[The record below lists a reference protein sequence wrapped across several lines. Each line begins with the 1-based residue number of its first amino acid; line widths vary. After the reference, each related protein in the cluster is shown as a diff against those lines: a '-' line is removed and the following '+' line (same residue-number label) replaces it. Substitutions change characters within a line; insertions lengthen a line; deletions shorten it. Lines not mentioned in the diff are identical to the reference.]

1 MIDLIKKQKFAT
13 SINFIQWG
21 ILFMFRWF
29 EKLTEPFPAHE
40 PATPPNSL
48 LAFCRYYSQGFEKPL
63 LLMSLLS
70 GCVALAEVTLVR
82 YMGEIVDILST
93 QSRTNFWEM
102 HGERLWMMAA
112 LILVVMPVLAL
123 VHSMLLHQTIL
134 GNYPMA
140 IRWSTHR
147 YLLKQSIGFF
157 QRDFAGRVATK
168 VMQNANSVR
177 ETVLKLVDLSVYI
190 AVYMVS
196 MLVMIAEAD
205 KILVLPIAIW
215 LLCYIVIQIYFVPRL
230 KTIST
235 DQANA
240 QSQMTGRI
248 VDTYTNITTV
258 KLFSHSQRETDYA
271 QSGMRQF
278 LHTVYRQM
286 RTLTA
291 LLYSVDLI
299 NYLLLFSIAAL
310 SIQLWLAETVSVGV
324 IAIGI
329 TIALRMQGMSK
340 WIMWEI
346 RALFE
351 SVGTVIDSMHTIAKP
366 VEIADAPSA
375 KPLQVTS
382 GELRFS
388 QVRFGYSEHKTVL
401 DDLNLVIQAGE
412 KVGIV
417 GRSGAGKST
426 LVNLLLRF
434 YDVQSGQIQI
444 DGQDISQVCQQSLRH
459 HIGMITQ
466 DTSLL
471 HRSIRDNILYGN
483 PDADQHALYEA
494 ARQAHAHEFIL
505 DLQDE
510 QGHSGYDVQVGERGV
525 KLSGGQRQRIAIARV
540 LLKNAPILIMDEAT
554 SALDSEV
561 EAAIQDNLHSLMA
574 GKTVIAIAHRLST
587 IAAMDRLIVMDEGKI
602 VEQGTHQ
609 ALLAHNGIYA
619 QLWAHQTGGFIGED

>member
-1 MIDLIKKQKFAT
+1 M
-13 SINFIQWG
+13 
-21 ILFMFRWF
+21 FMFQWF
-29 EKLTEPFPAHE
+29 EKLTEPFPAQE
-40 PATPPNSL
+40 PQTPPKSL
-48 LAFCRYYSQGFEKPL
+48 VAFCRYYTQGFEKPL

-70 GCVALAEVTLVR
+70 ACVAMAEVTLVR

-93 QSRTNFWEM
+93 QERLQFWEM
-102 HGERLWMMAA
+102 HGERLWTMAA
-112 LILVVMPVLAL
+112 LVLVVMPILAL

-134 GNYPMA
+134 GNYPMS

-205 KILVLPIAIW
+205 KILVVPILVWLLFYIAIQ
-215 LLCYIVIQIYFVPRL
+215 VYFVPRL

-258 KLFSHSQRETDYA
+258 KLFSHSQRETTYA
-271 QSGMRQF
+271 KAGMKQF

-286 RTLTA
+286 RTLTS

-310 SIQLWLAETVSVGV
+310 SIQLWLAETVTVGV

-351 SVGTVIDSMHTIAKP
+351 SVGTVIDSMNTIANP
-366 VEIADAPSA
+366 VEIEDRPQA
-375 KPLQVTS
+375 KSLQVKF
-382 GELRFS
+382 GELSFS
-388 QVRFGYSEHKTVL
+388 QVRFGYSAQKTVF

-434 YDVQSGQIQI
+434 YDVQSGQIRI
-444 DGQDISQVCQQSLRH
+444 DGQDISHVSQESLRR

-471 HRSIRDNILYGN
+471 HRSIRDNILYGD
-483 PDADQHALYEA
+483 PDADQAAIEEA
-494 ARQAHAHEFIL
+494 ARQAHAHDFIQA
-505 DLQDE
+505 LQDE
-510 QGHSGYDVQVGERGV
+510 QGRTGYDVQVGERGV
-525 KLSGGQRQRIAIARV
+525 KLSGGQRQRIAVARV

-561 EAAIQDNLHSLMA
+561 ESAIQENLHTLMA

-609 ALLAHNGIYA
+609 ELLAHRGIYA
-619 QLWAHQTGGFIGED
+619 QLWAHQTGGFIGEA

>member
-1 MIDLIKKQKFAT
+1 
-13 SINFIQWG
+13 
-21 ILFMFRWF
+21 MFRWF

>member
-1 MIDLIKKQKFAT
+1 
-13 SINFIQWG
+13 
-21 ILFMFRWF
+21 MFQWF
-29 EKLTEPFPAHE
+29 EKLTEPFPVQE
-40 PATPPNSL
+40 PQTPPKSL
-48 LAFCRYYSQGFEKPL
+48 VAFCRYYTQGFEKPL

-70 GCVALAEVTLVR
+70 ACVAMAEVTLVR

-93 QSRTNFWEM
+93 QERLQFWEM
-102 HGERLWMMAA
+102 HGERLWTMAA
-112 LILVVMPVLAL
+112 LVLVVMPILAL

-134 GNYPMA
+134 GNYPMS

-205 KILVLPIAIW
+205 KILVVPILVWLLFYIAIQ
-215 LLCYIVIQIYFVPRL
+215 VYFVPRL

-258 KLFSHSQRETDYA
+258 KLFSHSQRETTYA
-271 QSGMRQF
+271 RAGMTQF

-286 RTLTA
+286 RTLTS

-310 SIQLWLAETVSVGV
+310 SIQLWLAETVTVGV

-351 SVGTVIDSMHTIAKP
+351 SVGTVIDSMNTIANP
-366 VEIADAPSA
+366 VEIEDRPQA
-375 KPLQVTS
+375 KSLQVKF
-382 GELRFS
+382 GELSFS
-388 QVRFGYSEHKTVL
+388 QVRFGYSAQKTVF

-434 YDVQSGQIQI
+434 YDVQSGQIRI
-444 DGQDISQVCQQSLRH
+444 DGQDISHVSQESLRR

-471 HRSIRDNILYGN
+471 HRSIRDNILYGD
-483 PDADQHALYEA
+483 PDADQAAIEEA
-494 ARQAHAHEFIL
+494 ARQAHAHDFIQE
-505 DLQDE
+505 LQDE
-510 QGHSGYDVQVGERGV
+510 QGRTGYDVQVGERGV

-561 EAAIQDNLHSLMA
+561 ESAIQENLHTLMA

-609 ALLAHNGIYA
+609 ELLAHRGIYA
-619 QLWAHQTGGFIGED
+619 QLWAHQTGGFIGEA

>member
-1 MIDLIKKQKFAT
+1 
-13 SINFIQWG
+13 
-21 ILFMFRWF
+21 MFRWF
-29 EKLTEPFPAHE
+29 EKLTEPFPVRE

-215 LLCYIVIQIYFVPRL
+215 LLCYIAIQIYFVPRL

-351 SVGTVIDSMHTIAKP
+351 SVGTVIDSMHTITKP

-375 KPLQVTS
+375 KPLQVTF
-382 GELRFS
+382 GELHFS

>member
-1 MIDLIKKQKFAT
+1 
-13 SINFIQWG
+13 
-21 ILFMFRWF
+21 MFQWF
-29 EKLTEPFPAHE
+29 EKLTEPFPAQE
-40 PATPPNSL
+40 PQTPPKSL
-48 LAFCRYYSQGFEKPL
+48 VAFCRYYTQGFEKPL

-70 GCVALAEVTLVR
+70 ACVAMAEVTLVR

-93 QSRTNFWEM
+93 QERYQFWEI
-102 HGERLWMMAA
+102 HGERLWTMAA
-112 LILVVMPVLAL
+112 LVLVVMPILAL

-134 GNYPMA
+134 GNYPTS

-205 KILVLPIAIW
+205 KILVVPILVWLLFYIAIQ
-215 LLCYIVIQIYFVPRL
+215 VYFVPRL

-258 KLFSHSQRETDYA
+258 KLFSHSQRETTYA
-271 QSGMRQF
+271 KSGMQQF

-286 RTLTA
+286 RTLTS

-310 SIQLWLAETVSVGV
+310 SIQLWLAETVTVGV

-351 SVGTVIDSMHTIAKP
+351 SVGTVIDSMNTIANP
-366 VEIADAPSA
+366 VEIEDRPQA
-375 KPLQVTS
+375 KSLQVKF
-382 GELRFS
+382 GELSFA
-388 QVRFGYSEHKTVL
+388 QVRFGYSAQKTVF
-401 DDLNLVIQAGE
+401 DNLNLVIQAGE

-434 YDVQSGQIQI
+434 YDVQSGQIRI
-444 DGQDISQVCQQSLRH
+444 DGQDISHVSQESLRR

-471 HRSIRDNILYGN
+471 HRSIRDNILYGD
-483 PDADQHALYEA
+483 PDADQAAIEEA
-494 ARQAHAHEFIL
+494 ARQAHAHDFIQE
-505 DLQDE
+505 LQDE
-510 QGHSGYDVQVGERGV
+510 QGSTGYDVQVGERGV

-561 EAAIQDNLHSLMA
+561 ESAIQENLHTLMA

-609 ALLAHNGIYA
+609 ELLTHKGIYA
-619 QLWAHQTGGFIGED
+619 QLWAHQTGGFIGEA

>member
-1 MIDLIKKQKFAT
+1 
-13 SINFIQWG
+13 
-21 ILFMFRWF
+21 MFQWF
-29 EKLTEPFPAHE
+29 EKLTEPFPAQE
-40 PATPPNSL
+40 PQTPPKSL
-48 LAFCRYYSQGFEKPL
+48 VAFCRYYTQGFEKPL

-70 GCVALAEVTLVR
+70 ACVAMAEVTLVR

-93 QSRTNFWEM
+93 QERHHFWEM
-102 HGERLWMMAA
+102 HGERLWTMAA
-112 LILVVMPVLAL
+112 LVLVVMPILAL

-134 GNYPMA
+134 GNYPMS

-196 MLVMIAEAD
+196 MLIMIAEAD
-205 KILVLPIAIW
+205 KVLVVPILVWLLFYIAIQ
-215 LLCYIVIQIYFVPRL
+215 VYFVPRL

-258 KLFSHSQRETDYA
+258 KLFSHSQRETTYA
-271 QSGMRQF
+271 KAGMKQF

-286 RTLTA
+286 RTLTS

-310 SIQLWLAETVSVGV
+310 SIQLWLAETVTVGV

-351 SVGTVIDSMHTIAKP
+351 SVGTVIDSMNTIANP
-366 VEIADAPSA
+366 VEIEDRPQA
-375 KPLQVTS
+375 KSLQVKF
-382 GELRFS
+382 GELSFS
-388 QVRFGYSEHKTVL
+388 QVRFGYSAQKTVF

-434 YDVQSGQIQI
+434 YDVQSGQIRI
-444 DGQDISQVCQQSLRH
+444 DGQDISHVSQESLRR

-471 HRSIRDNILYGN
+471 HRSIRDNILYGD
-483 PDADQHALYEA
+483 PDADQAAIEEA
-494 ARQAHAHEFIL
+494 ARQAHAHDFIQE
-505 DLQDE
+505 LQDE
-510 QGHSGYDVQVGERGV
+510 QGRTGYDVQVGERGV

-561 EAAIQDNLHSLMA
+561 ESAIQENLHTLMA

-609 ALLAHNGIYA
+609 ELLAHKGIYA
-619 QLWAHQTGGFIGED
+619 QLWAHQTGGFIGEA

>member
-1 MIDLIKKQKFAT
+1 
-13 SINFIQWG
+13 
-21 ILFMFRWF
+21 MFQWF
-29 EKLTEPFPAHE
+29 EKLTEPFPAQE
-40 PATPPNSL
+40 PQTPPKSL
-48 LAFCRYYSQGFEKPL
+48 VAFCRYYTQGFEKPL

-70 GCVALAEVTLVR
+70 ACVAMAEVTLVR

-93 QSRTNFWEM
+93 QERYQFWEI
-102 HGERLWMMAA
+102 HGERLWTMAA
-112 LILVVMPVLAL
+112 LVLVVMPILAL

-134 GNYPMA
+134 GNYPMS

-205 KILVLPIAIW
+205 KILVVPILVWLLFYIAIQ
-215 LLCYIVIQIYFVPRL
+215 VYFVPRL

-258 KLFSHSQRETDYA
+258 KLFSHSQRETTYA
-271 QSGMRQF
+271 KSGMQQF

-286 RTLTA
+286 RTLTS

-310 SIQLWLAETVSVGV
+310 SIQLWLAETVTVGV

-351 SVGTVIDSMHTIAKP
+351 SVGTVIDSMNTIANP
-366 VEIADAPSA
+366 VEIEDRPQA
-375 KPLQVTS
+375 KSLQVKF
-382 GELRFS
+382 GELSFS
-388 QVRFGYSEHKTVL
+388 QVRFGYSAQKTVF

-434 YDVQSGQIQI
+434 YDVQSGQIRI
-444 DGQDISQVCQQSLRH
+444 DGQDISHVSQESLRR

-471 HRSIRDNILYGN
+471 HRSIRDNILYGD
-483 PDADQHALYEA
+483 PDADQAAIEEA
-494 ARQAHAHEFIL
+494 ARQAHAHDFIQA
-505 DLQDE
+505 LQDE
-510 QGHSGYDVQVGERGV
+510 QGRTGYDVQVGERGV

-561 EAAIQDNLHSLMA
+561 ESTIQENLHTLMA

-609 ALLAHNGIYA
+609 ELLAHKGIYA
-619 QLWAHQTGGFIGED
+619 QLWAHQTGGFIGEA

>member
-1 MIDLIKKQKFAT
+1 M
-13 SINFIQWG
+13 
-21 ILFMFRWF
+21 FMFQWF
-29 EKLTEPFPAHE
+29 EKLTEPFPAQE
-40 PATPPNSL
+40 PQTPPKSL
-48 LAFCRYYSQGFEKPL
+48 VAFCRYYTQGFEKPL

-70 GCVALAEVTLVR
+70 ACVAMAEVTLVR

-93 QSRTNFWEM
+93 QERHQFWEI
-102 HGERLWMMAA
+102 HGERLWTMAA
-112 LILVVMPVLAL
+112 LVLVVMPILAL

-134 GNYPMA
+134 GNYPMS

-205 KILVLPIAIW
+205 KVLVVPILVWLLFYIAIQ
-215 LLCYIVIQIYFVPRL
+215 VYFVPRL

-258 KLFSHSQRETDYA
+258 KLFSHSQRETTYA
-271 QSGMRQF
+271 KAGMKQF

-286 RTLTA
+286 RTLTS

-310 SIQLWLAETVSVGV
+310 SIQLWLAETVTVGV

-351 SVGTVIDSMHTIAKP
+351 SVGTVIDSMNTIANP
-366 VEIADAPSA
+366 VEIEDRPQA
-375 KPLQVTS
+375 KSLQVKF
-382 GELRFS
+382 GELSFS
-388 QVRFGYSEHKTVL
+388 QVRFGYSAQKTVF

-444 DGQDISQVCQQSLRH
+444 DGQDISHVSQESLRR

-471 HRSIRDNILYGN
+471 HRSIRDNILYGD
-483 PDADQHALYEA
+483 PDADQAAIEEA
-494 ARQAHAHEFIL
+494 ARQAHAHDFIQE
-505 DLQDE
+505 LQDE
-510 QGHSGYDVQVGERGV
+510 QGRTGYDVQVGERGV
-525 KLSGGQRQRIAIARV
+525 KLSGGQRQRIAVARV

-561 EAAIQDNLHSLMA
+561 ESAIQENLHTLMA

-609 ALLAHNGIYA
+609 ELLAHRGIYA
-619 QLWAHQTGGFIGED
+619 QLWAHQTGGFIGEA

>member
-1 MIDLIKKQKFAT
+1 
-13 SINFIQWG
+13 
-21 ILFMFRWF
+21 MFQWF
-29 EKLTEPFPAHE
+29 EKLTEPFPAQE
-40 PATPPNSL
+40 PQTPPKSL
-48 LAFCRYYSQGFEKPL
+48 VAFCRYYTQGFEKPL

-70 GCVALAEVTLVR
+70 ACVAMAEVTLVR

-93 QSRTNFWEM
+93 QERLQFWEM
-102 HGERLWMMAA
+102 HGERLWTMAA
-112 LILVVMPVLAL
+112 LVLVVMPILAL

-134 GNYPMA
+134 GNYPMS

-205 KILVLPIAIW
+205 KILVVPILVWLLFYIAIQ
-215 LLCYIVIQIYFVPRL
+215 VYFVPRL

-258 KLFSHSQRETDYA
+258 KLFSHSQRETTYA
-271 QSGMRQF
+271 KAGMKQF

-286 RTLTA
+286 RTLTS

-310 SIQLWLAETVSVGV
+310 SIQLWLAETVTVGV

-351 SVGTVIDSMHTIAKP
+351 SVGTVIDSMNTIANP
-366 VEIADAPSA
+366 VEIEDRPQA
-375 KPLQVTS
+375 KSLQVKF
-382 GELRFS
+382 GELSFS
-388 QVRFGYSEHKTVL
+388 QVRFGYSAQKTVF

-434 YDVQSGQIQI
+434 YDVQSGQIRI
-444 DGQDISQVCQQSLRH
+444 DGQDISHVSQESLRR

-471 HRSIRDNILYGN
+471 HRSIRDNILYGD
-483 PDADQHALYEA
+483 PDADQAAIEEA
-494 ARQAHAHEFIL
+494 ARQAHAHDFIQA
-505 DLQDE
+505 LQDE
-510 QGHSGYDVQVGERGV
+510 QGRTGYDVQVGERGV
-525 KLSGGQRQRIAIARV
+525 KLSGGQRQRIAVARV

-561 EAAIQDNLHSLMA
+561 ESAIQENLHTLMA

-609 ALLAHNGIYA
+609 ELLAHRGIYA
-619 QLWAHQTGGFIGED
+619 QLWAHQTGGFIGEA

>member
-1 MIDLIKKQKFAT
+1 
-13 SINFIQWG
+13 
-21 ILFMFRWF
+21 MFQWF
-29 EKLTEPFPAHE
+29 EKLTEPFPAQE
-40 PATPPNSL
+40 PQTPPKSL
-48 LAFCRYYSQGFEKPL
+48 VAFCRYYTQGFEKPL

-70 GCVALAEVTLVR
+70 ACVAMAEVTLVR

-93 QSRTNFWEM
+93 QERYQFWEI
-102 HGERLWMMAA
+102 HGERLWTMAA
-112 LILVVMPVLAL
+112 LVLVVMPILAL

-134 GNYPMA
+134 GNYPMS

-168 VMQNANSVR
+168 VIQNANSVR

-205 KILVLPIAIW
+205 KILVVPILVWLLFYIAIQ
-215 LLCYIVIQIYFVPRL
+215 VYFVPRL

-258 KLFSHSQRETDYA
+258 KLFSHSQRETTYA
-271 QSGMRQF
+271 KSGMQQF

-286 RTLTA
+286 RTLTS

-310 SIQLWLAETVSVGV
+310 SIQLWLAETVTVGV

-351 SVGTVIDSMHTIAKP
+351 SVGTVIDSMNTIANP
-366 VEIADAPSA
+366 VEIEDRPQA
-375 KPLQVTS
+375 KSLQVKF
-382 GELRFS
+382 GELSFA
-388 QVRFGYSEHKTVL
+388 QVRFGYSAQKTVF
-401 DDLNLVIQAGE
+401 DNLNLVIQAGE

-444 DGQDISQVCQQSLRH
+444 DGQDISHVSQESLRR

-471 HRSIRDNILYGN
+471 HRSIRDNILYGD
-483 PDADQHALYEA
+483 PDADQAAIEEA
-494 ARQAHAHEFIL
+494 ARQAHAHDFIQA
-505 DLQDE
+505 LQDE
-510 QGHSGYDVQVGERGV
+510 QGRTGYDVQVGERGV

-561 EAAIQDNLHSLMA
+561 ESAIQENLHTLMA

-609 ALLAHNGIYA
+609 ELLAHKGIYA
-619 QLWAHQTGGFIGED
+619 QLWAHQTGGFIGEA

>member
-1 MIDLIKKQKFAT
+1 
-13 SINFIQWG
+13 
-21 ILFMFRWF
+21 MFQWF
-29 EKLTEPFPAHE
+29 EKLTEPFPAQE
-40 PATPPNSL
+40 PQTPPKSL
-48 LAFCRYYSQGFEKPL
+48 VAFCRYYTQGFEKPL

-70 GCVALAEVTLVR
+70 ACVAMAEVTLVR

-93 QSRTNFWEM
+93 QERHQFWEM
-102 HGERLWMMAA
+102 HGERLWTMAA
-112 LILVVMPVLAL
+112 LVLVVMPILAL

-134 GNYPMA
+134 GNYPMS

-190 AVYMVS
+190 A
-196 MLVMIAEAD
+196 
-205 KILVLPIAIW
+205 
-215 LLCYIVIQIYFVPRL
+215 IQVYFVPRL

-258 KLFSHSQRETDYA
+258 KLFSHSQRETTYA
-271 QSGMRQF
+271 KSGMKQF

-286 RTLTA
+286 RTLTS

-310 SIQLWLAETVSVGV
+310 SIQLWLAETVTVGV

-351 SVGTVIDSMHTIAKP
+351 SVGTVIDSMNTIANP
-366 VEIADAPSA
+366 VEIEDRPQA
-375 KPLQVTS
+375 KSLQVKF
-382 GELRFS
+382 GELSFA
-388 QVRFGYSEHKTVL
+388 QVRFGYSAQKTVF

-417 GRSGAGKST
+417 GHSGAGKST

-434 YDVQSGQIQI
+434 YDVQSGQIRI
-444 DGQDISQVCQQSLRH
+444 DGQDISHVSQESLRR

-471 HRSIRDNILYGN
+471 HRSIRDNILYGD
-483 PDADQHALYEA
+483 PDADQAAIEEA
-494 ARQAHAHEFIL
+494 ARQAHAHDFIQE
-505 DLQDE
+505 LQDE
-510 QGHSGYDVQVGERGV
+510 QGRTGYDVQVGERGV

-561 EAAIQDNLHSLMA
+561 ESAIQENLHTLMA

-609 ALLAHNGIYA
+609 ELLAHKGIYA
-619 QLWAHQTGGFIGED
+619 QLWAHQTGGFIGEA

>member
-1 MIDLIKKQKFAT
+1 
-13 SINFIQWG
+13 
-21 ILFMFRWF
+21 MFQWF
-29 EKLTEPFPAHE
+29 EKLTEPFPVQE
-40 PATPPNSL
+40 PQTPPKSL
-48 LAFCRYYSQGFEKPL
+48 VAFCRYYTQGFEKPL

-70 GCVALAEVTLVR
+70 ACVAMAEVTLVR

-93 QSRTNFWEM
+93 QERLQFWEM
-102 HGERLWMMAA
+102 HGERLWTMAA
-112 LILVVMPVLAL
+112 LVLVVMPILAL

-134 GNYPMA
+134 GNYPMS

-205 KILVLPIAIW
+205 KILVVPILVWLLFYIAIQ
-215 LLCYIVIQIYFVPRL
+215 VYFVPRL

-258 KLFSHSQRETDYA
+258 KLFSHSQRETTYA
-271 QSGMRQF
+271 KSGMQQF

-286 RTLTA
+286 RTLTS

-310 SIQLWLAETVSVGV
+310 SIQLWLAETVTVGV

-351 SVGTVIDSMHTIAKP
+351 SVGTVIDSMNTIANP
-366 VEIADAPSA
+366 VEIEDRPQA
-375 KPLQVTS
+375 KSLQVKL
-382 GELRFS
+382 GELSFA
-388 QVRFGYSEHKTVL
+388 QVRFGYSAQKTVF

-444 DGQDISQVCQQSLRH
+444 DGQDISHVSQESLRR

-471 HRSIRDNILYGN
+471 HRSIRDNILYGD
-483 PDADQHALYEA
+483 PDADQAAIEEA
-494 ARQAHAHEFIL
+494 ARQAHAHDFIQA
-505 DLQDE
+505 LQDE
-510 QGHSGYDVQVGERGV
+510 QGRTGYDVQVGERGV

-561 EAAIQDNLHSLMA
+561 ESAIQENLHTLMA

-587 IAAMDRLIVMDEGKI
+587 IAAMDRLIVMGEGKI

-609 ALLAHNGIYA
+609 ELLAHKGIYA
-619 QLWAHQTGGFIGED
+619 QLWAHQTGGFIGEA